1 MFEIISG
8 DHSSD
13 VVELFGNTL
22 DINLSVRALS
32 SLITKLTV
40 VLVVL
45 LLDVGRGRGLL
56 FAWFYETS
64 REVKSKDSKLLKL
77 GSLVDRGSERLVVVA
92 TALNLSEERGRGEV
106 TLLCILL

>member
-1 MFEIISG
+1 MSEIISS

-13 VVELFGNTL
+13 VVELFDNTL

-40 VLVVL
+40 VLIVL

-56 FAWFYETS
+56 FAWSYETS
-64 REVKSKDSKLLKL
+64 RKVKSRGSKLLKL
-77 GSLVDRGSERLVVVA
+77 GSLVDRGSERLVTVA
-92 TALNLSEERGRGEV
+92 TALDLSEERGRGGV
-106 TLLCILL
+106 TLLYILL